1 MDRDGDIYNAMVRL
15 VNCSYKKGDD
25 HFKWDRDDRHR
36 LILLIIQSNKTLRGS
51 TLLQFL
57 IECNMMKHDMLS
69 MLLTSNILKLK
80 EILSHIAKDKNCVE
94 AEKFN
99 LFIKLVKDESSVL
112 IDDNNL
118 DQVAFYLI

>member
-1 MDRDGDIYNAMVRL
+1 
-15 VNCSYKKGDD
+15 
-25 HFKWDRDDRHR
+25 
-36 LILLIIQSNKTLRGS
+36 
-51 TLLQFL
+51 
-57 IECNMMKHDMLS
+57 MMKHDMLS